1 MGIGN
6 IENSLLPFSR
16 IIFSIL
22 DPYFMKGAILCLLWR
37 FVFRCWNS
45 SLKNYQEK
53 TLTTNRNSR
62 VCNVPRDPPSSWFCT
77 LKTLQGMESVLWWSM
92 HTNYS
97 LRSALTLPTL
107 STCSQPQSKCLHCRV
122 GKRVLKTLR
131 SSIWKKLWPR
141 SLILRKDILRKI
153 LFCYPH
159 RPVSPL
165 ILLDGVFQEKGDG
178 NFFLNTPE

>member
-1 MGIGN
+1 MGMGN

-37 FVFRCWNS
+37 LVFWCWNS

-97 LRSALTLPTL
+97 LRSVLTLPTL

-131 SSIWKKLWPR
+131 SSIWKKTMASVLNFKER
-141 SLILRKDILRKI
+141 HSEKN
-153 LFCYPH
+153 
-159 RPVSPL
+159 S
-165 ILLDGVFQEKGDG
+165 ILLSSSASLSL
-178 NFFLNTPE
+178 NFAGWRIPGKRWW